1 MDAGVEAGWMPGR
14 RRRGGGARREER
26 VEVAG
31 EAEVEAARWRQSEA
45 PLLRDKSAASSY
57 GWVYSYRALQPFVL
71 RTAIVLHAAGSLV

>member
-1 MDAGVEAGWMPGR
+1 MPGWR
-14 RRRGGGARREER
+14 LGGCRDGGEEVEGARREER